1 MPKHARVDEQPAA
14 DSPIAHRTYQIR
26 PAIVGACVAGIII
39 LVVGGLAAWRAFT
52 TGDAKGS
59 LEMTTLEV
67 GGDIASPPETA
78 DAATV
83 AEDSAQ
89 PFTSVEERL
98 GALDPF
104 VPTLADIAALPNDT
118 EPFAFALNAA
128 STNDVPKLSKETE
141 EHLETA
147 SAFFTDRG
155 WQFGYLLVDLG
166 TGRGL
171 ASNLDA
177 RAYGASSF
185 KAPYAVYLCETQLDT
200 GLAQLDTYVSEWRAT
215 GFMDEEYVTDG
226 IDSYPLEA
234 LVSDSIICSGND
246 PYRILRATYDSYAL
260 NDWLAGL
267 GLSSELTDDWF
278 PTYSTRESA
287 LLWLHTADYLSS
299 DAASAP
305 WLSSLLEQTETSFL
319 RNALGSLASNVRDK
333 AGWYADDDPAFCGI
347 RDAGVVTVHGRAYL
361 VCAMSS
367 APYSDE
373 SCIAFE
379 SALATIFEARED
391 LA

>member
-14 DSPIAHRTYQIR
+14 DSPIAHRTHHIR
-26 PAIVGACVAGIII
+26 PATVGAILAGIII
-39 LVVGGLAAWRAFT
+39 VLVGCLAAWRAFT
-52 TGDAKGS
+52 TGDVQGRTEPTA
-59 LEMTTLEV
+59 LEAPSDLV
-67 GGDIASPPETA
+67 APSKTA
-78 DAATV
+78 DAATP
-83 AEDSAQ
+83 AEDESQ
-89 PFTSVEERL
+89 LFTSVEERL
-98 GALDPF
+98 GAFEPYA
-104 VPTLADIAALPNDT
+104 PTLADLATLSGDA
-118 EPFAFALNAA
+118 EPFAFTLNPDG
-128 STNDVPKLSKETE
+128 TNNAPELSKETE
-141 EHLETA
+141 ERLETA
-147 SAFFTDRG
+147 RAFFTDRG

-171 ASNLDA
+171 AGNLDA

-185 KAPYAVYLCETQLDT
+185 KAPYALYLCETQVDTNAASLDT
-200 GLAQLDTYVSEWRAT
+200 PVSEWRAT

-226 IDSYPLEA
+226 VDAYPLET
-234 LVSDSIICSGND
+234 LISDSIIRSGND
-246 PYRILRATYDSYAL
+246 PYRILRATYDGAAF
-260 NDWLAGL
+260 DGWLANL
-267 GLSSELTDDWF
+267 GLSSTLTDDWF

-287 LLWLHTADYLSS
+287 LLWLHTADYLNS

-319 RNALGSLASNVRDK
+319 RSALGSLASNVRDK

-347 RDAGVVTVHGRAYL
+347 SNAGVATVHGRTYL

-373 SCIAFE
+373 SRIAFE